1 MQMNSFFMVLCTLG
15 NEKLNL
21 QIRPVNMYASCS
33 VRTVSKAKV
42 VDLGVAF

>member
-1 MQMNSFFMVLCTLG
+1 MNSYFMVLCTLG

-33 VRTVSKAKV
+33 VRTVLAKV

>member
-1 MQMNSFFMVLCTLG
+1 MQMNSYFMVFCTLG
-15 NEKLNL
+15 
-21 QIRPVNMYASCS
+21 NMYASCA